1 MTPFKAMADQSPFD
15 EVDRIAVNQSQN
27 PEDDTLL
34 NISVNRK
41 SEARCFSPIPLYNL
55 GANPLEVKIKIE
67 PIYDAIAVHPDI
79 DIQQN
84 RVQELRGTVDHIALW
99 NKNERL
105 YKLAHVRGTKYSKM
119 IFIDKSK
126 LVTEQNVRNTSI
138 YLFPDTTKSITLD
151 VNSLECLNDGSN
163 VLVCHNVPIEI
174 FPLLQQFNN
183 NKLAIK
189 QNSKQ
194 NNGFCV
200 F

>member
-1 MTPFKAMADQSPFD
+1 MIFLH
-15 EVDRIAVNQSQN
+15 IA
-27 PEDDTLL
+27 EDDTLL
-34 NISVNRK
+34 NISRNRK
-41 SEARCFSPIPLYNL
+41 SESQCISPIPLHDLSPN
-55 GANPLEVKIKIE
+55 ALEVKIKIE

-99 NKNERL
+99 NINEKL
-105 YKLAHVRGTKYSKM
+105 YKLAHVKGKKNFKLK
-119 IFIDKSK
+119 FIDKSN

-174 FPLLQQFNN
+174 FPILQQINN

-189 QNSKQ
+189 QNGKQ
-194 NNGFCV
+194 KNGFAY
-200 F
+200 FK